1 MNLTGITV
9 DAIRFRCG
17 SFYRYGA
24 KIHEFHVDIHTRA
37 RPCSERLILVRQN
50 LGSNWSSLYDD
61 NYDLSG
67 YRLISP
73 VVGLL
78 AYNAS
83 STSKTSELK
92 IQAGKKPITIDFND
106 DEILLNNTTVPGII
120 PLCARFDEDG
130 SVSLSNQARPN
141 VCVSTKNG
149 HFGLVVES
157 PLMPLRQRK
166 VSRWRVAIGG
176 AIGAVLGGFL
186 LSLLVVAMFVKSKKK
201 ARMEEM
207 ERRAYE
213 EEALRVS
220 MVDHVRAVTASGTR
234 TLPVIEHFECRPAV
248 TRLQHI
254 GITRKGNADNLIS
267 LSVLC

>member
-24 KIHEFHVDIHTRA
+24 KIHEFHVGIHARA
-37 RPCSERLILVRQN
+37 HPCSERLILVRQN

-78 AYNAS
+78 AYNTS

-106 DEILLNNTTVPGII
+106 DGILLNNNTTTPGII

-220 MVDHVRAVTASGTR
+220 MVGHVRAVTASGTR

-248 TRLQHI
+248 TSI
-254 GITRKGNADNLIS
+254 GIRKGNADNLIS